1 MEKKKLLILLFV
13 LLVFG
18 AGSAKAQVIIG
29 KGSEN
34 STERPQG
41 LLHLQGK
48 SYVNDSTVR
57 NMGFVIPKVDAVD
70 SVKTPQGDEPV
81 MGTLVFTVND
91 TIDDKQDPAISGG
104 LRVRLNDRWS
114 KDLVEMS
121 NITNVFDYEV
131 YGGLN
136 VRVRKVSAGY
146 QYSLVIGWDDESVY
160 SAGGNASGKTGLG
173 SASGNTATFAM
184 ALAHPT
190 KDISA
195 GYAHALAVS
204 QNGEV
209 WSWGEGDNYRTGQ
222 SSTSDYTFPMRLN
235 LKNLN
240 LAAGDTVI
248 RCEAGYDNSLLLTK
262 LGKVY
267 YFGNNARYGNGA
279 GTEIGNTTTPTLMSF
294 GTDIIV
300 DIALSSMSGAAL
312 NSAGEVYT
320 WGHPQHGRLG
330 DGGAAGRT
338 SPFVQITKIAF
349 PGNQGNAVKIKQVA
363 MGTNH
368 GLAVSEDGKHL
379 YGWGAAQ
386 GWGGSVGTTAAVQTA
401 PIDIT
406 SYLISGGFNPA
417 TESIVYIAASR
428 FAVSGTAVSAYV
440 GGSII
445 ITDKNVYA
453 AGSNNNP
460 NRWGLG
466 YFPKTMT
473 TMYSPTDATGYSGT
487 ITTGFLPI
495 YNKTI
500 PPGTLFDQASI
511 GVDHSL
517 LKQSVVISNLGG
529 GIYSESGSYGYGM
542 GSVSNNQL
550 GAISTSFG
558 SFPIPSNIKK

>member
-1 MEKKKLLILLFV
+1 MKKKKLLISLFV
-13 LLVFG
+13 LLVLEV
-18 AGSAKAQVIIG
+18 GSAKAQVIIG
-29 KGSEN
+29 KGSGN
-34 STERPQG
+34 SMGRPQG

-104 LRVRLNDRWS
+104 LRVRLSDRWS
-114 KDLVEMS
+114 HDLVEMS
-121 NITNVFDYEV
+121 NIANVFDYEV

-146 QYSLVIGWDDESVY
+146 RYSLVIGWDDESVY
-160 SAGGNASGKTGLG
+160 SAGENASGKTGLG

-222 SSTSDYTFPMRLN
+222 SSTSDHTFPMRLN

-267 YFGNNARYGNGA
+267 CFGSNARGGNGA
-279 GTEIGNTTTPTLMSF
+279 GATTGNTTTPTLMNF

-300 DIALSSMSGAAL
+300 DIALSSQSGAVL
-312 NSAGEVYT
+312 NSAGEVYS
-320 WGHPQHGRLG
+320 WGNQQYGRLG
-330 DGGAAGRT
+330 NEGADNSIA
-338 SPFVQITKIAF
+338 KINF
-349 PGNQGNAVKIKQVA
+349 PKGSQGNAVRIKQVA

-428 FAVSGTAVSAYV
+428 FAVTGIGGSGSV

-466 YFPKTMT
+466 YFPKTT
-473 TMYSPTDATGYSGT
+473 DPMYSPTAAAGFSGT
-487 ITTGFLPI
+487 KTTGFLPI

-517 LKQSVVISNLGG
+517 LKQAVVISNLGG

-550 GAISTSFG
+550 GAISTGFNN
-558 SFPIPSNIKK
+558 FPIPSNIKK